1 MDDSKIIDLYLA
13 RDESAI
19 SETAEKYGTHL
30 RSIANRILR
39 DPGTAEEC
47 ENDTYFTAWNSIP
60 PNEPRTYLFSY
71 LGRII
76 RHLAIDAYRKNAA
89 LKRAALFTELTDEM
103 NECLTDGTLT
113 DDHLT
118 GEELRRTINAF
129 LASLPEQKRNV
140 FIRRYWF
147 FDPVSE
153 IAGRYGL
160 SESNVKVMLHRI
172 REKLREYLKK
182 KGYRI

>member
-19 SETAEKYGTHL
+19 SLTAEKYGTRL
-30 RSIANRILR
+30 RAIANRILH
-39 DPGTAEEC
+39 DPGRSEEC
-47 ENDTYFTAWNSIP
+47 ENDTYLAAWNSIP

-76 RHLAIDAYRKNAA
+76 RHLAIDAYRKDAA
-89 LKRAALFTELTDEM
+89 RKRAVLFVELTDEM
-103 NECLTDGTLT
+103 SECLTDGVQAEDRLNE
-113 DDHLT
+113 
-118 GEELRRTINAF
+118 EELRQTINAF
-129 LASLPEQKRNV
+129 LSTLPELRRNV

-153 IAGRYGL
+153 IGTRYGL
-160 SESNVKVMLHRI
+160 SESNVKVMLHRT
-172 REKLREYLKK
+172 REKLRKHLKK
-182 KGYRI
+182 EGYMI